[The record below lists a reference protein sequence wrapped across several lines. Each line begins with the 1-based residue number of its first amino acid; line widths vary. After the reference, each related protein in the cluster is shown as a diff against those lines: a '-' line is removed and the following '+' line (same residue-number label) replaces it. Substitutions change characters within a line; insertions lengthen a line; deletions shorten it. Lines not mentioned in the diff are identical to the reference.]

1 MFKLL
6 LPFQKAAILQKTV
19 IYLAVLLLICSP
31 LSFLNTPIKTYAA
44 NGKANAVQ
52 KPQLSAA
59 QPLRIHTA
67 PPNGEGSRGAATA
80 ETEDALSLPLI
91 QDAKRTAQTTLME
104 KREQLDREWL
114 ALKQSQQK
122 QEALAAAEQKTE
134 QKTGQTAASAKN
146 ARASSGASSSET
158 LRSLGTFK
166 LTAYCPCYHCS
177 SGWGRM
183 TSSGKT
189 ARPHHT
195 IAVDPNVIAEGT
207 RIRINGETYVA
218 EDVGG
223 GVKGKHIDIFY
234 ENHSDAL
241 NFGVRYAEVFVVD

>member
-52 KPQLSAA
+52 KPQQPAA

-67 PPNGEGSRGAATA
+67 PPNGDGSRGAATS

-122 QEALAAAEQKTE
+122 QEAAAAEQKTE
-134 QKTGQTAASAKN
+134 QKTEQTAASAKN

-166 LTAYCPCYHCS
+166 LTA
-177 SGWGRM
+177 
-183 TSSGKT
+183 
-189 ARPHHT
+189 
-195 IAVDPNVIAEGT
+195 
-207 RIRINGETYVA
+207 
-218 EDVGG
+218 
-223 GVKGKHIDIFY
+223 
-234 ENHSDAL
+234 
-241 NFGVRYAEVFVVD
+241 